1 MSTKDVQISKQKG
14 ESIVLVGNVPSG
26 IKQRLYKASILPDP
40 HPISLSSRKTILDED
55 SYVST
60 LDHIIR
66 RDFYPDLTYMRSA
79 SSGVY
84 NVVDSAPGTLAI
96 NDPLYKIS
104 DDNLTE
110 FQNHNFV
117 IKNNNK
123 YIKVNPNMSLNDFHS
138 RFTSQDNASFKTII
152 ASDKANLTASES
164 WIEEPSRNHN
174 INRELKMIEIKS
186 NELED
191 CILSTRS
198 EPRNALMFT
207 PHTEVSLNNDQL
219 KSQGDINISNTRYHY
234 LNNFALDNR
243 IAIQNNEKI
252 KQKKDM
258 NELVI
263 LNDIIYNQ
271 NQLQMSQHLD
281 NITFE
286 IPDIPINEKI
296 TRQLISSSSNKK
308 KALTCQTKSKTK
320 FKIGS
325 STSSYYSQSTT
336 KSSKYLLKNSP
347 LVKNVLEK
355 AVKTNELVDRQLR
368 EAYSGKRRGTIS
380 RTSIG

>member
-14 ESIVLVGNVPSG
+14 DSIVLVGNVPSG

-55 SYVST
+55 SYIST

-96 NDPLYKIS
+96 NDPLYKIP
-104 DDNLTE
+104 DCNLTE

-123 YIKVNPNMSLNDFHS
+123 YIKVNPNMSLDDFHS
-138 RFTSQDNASFKTII
+138 RFTSQDNTSFKTII
-152 ASDKANLTASES
+152 ANDKANLTASES
-164 WIEEPSRNHN
+164 WVEESSRNYN
-174 INRELKMIEIKS
+174 INRELKMIKVES

-198 EPRNALMFT
+198 EPRNTLMFT
-207 PHTEVSLNNDQL
+207 PHTEVSLNNNQL

-234 LNNFALDNR
+234 LSNFALDNR
-243 IAIQNNEKI
+243 LAIQSNEKI
-252 KQKKDM
+252 KQKNM
-258 NELVI
+258 SELVTF
-263 LNDIIYNQ
+263 NDIVYSQ
-271 NQLQMSQHLD
+271 DQLQMSQYLD

-286 IPDIPINEKI
+286 IPDIPMNERI
-296 TRQLISSSSNKK
+296 TRQLISSSNKK
-308 KALTCQTKSKTK
+308 KALTYKTKSETK

-325 STSSYYSQSTT
+325 NTSSYSQSTA
-336 KSSKYLLKNSP
+336 KSSKYLLRNSP

-355 AVKTNELVDRQLR
+355 AVRANELVDRQLR